1 MAKIIAIRKQPS
13 GPHRAQMDLH
23 LAILNANA
31 ALRQLAQ
38 SRELTVEETVLLHY
52 SELYLGAAR

>member
-1 MAKIIAIRKQPS
+1 
-13 GPHRAQMDLH
+13 MDLH